1 MANQNVAS
9 SVDTEAAHAPAGAG
23 HLRLTGPLLKATV
36 VGALGGLLF
45 GFDTAVIS
53 GTTNSLTLK
62 YGLTPWTLGVTVFM
76 ALGGTVIG
84 AMFAGVPGQKWGA
97 RETLRVLAAFYVI
110 SALGCA
116 FAWSWPMLL
125 AARFIG
131 GLGIG
136 GSSVLGP
143 VYIAEL
149 APASM
154 RGRLV
159 GSFQIN
165 IVIGILLAYLSN
177 FTIARL
183 GLGATEWRWQF
194 GVAAL
199 PAVLFF
205 AMLFGI
211 PPSPRWLVT
220 RKRVDEARAVL
231 QMMGS
236 EAPEGEL
243 REIVQS
249 VHLERLRESEPL
261 FTWKYRLPIFL
272 AITIGMFNQLSG
284 INAILYYLNYIFE
297 KAGFSKVSGDL
308 QAVAVGAMNL
318 VATLLAMTVIDRI
331 GRKPLLLI
339 GSVGT
344 ALCLF
349 GVADIF
355 FTNHHQGA
363 LVWLLVAYIAFF
375 AISQGAVIW
384 VYIGEVFPNLVRAKG
399 QSLGSSSHWVMNA
412 IISLTFPLLA
422 RSSGAYPFVFFGAM
436 MVLQFI
442 VVLLVYPETKQVS
455 LEQMQ
460 QRLGIE

>member
-1 MANQNVAS
+1 MKINANLA
-9 SVDTEAAHAPAGAG
+9 
-23 HLRLTGPLLKATV
+23 KATI

-53 GTTNSLTLK
+53 GTTHSLTVA
-62 YGLTPWTLGVTVFM
+62 YGLTPWRLGITVFM
-76 ALGGTVIG
+76 ALGGTVAG
-84 AMFAGVPGQKWGA
+84 AMLAGIPGQKWGA

-116 FAWSWPMLL
+116 FAWNWYVLL

-149 APASM
+149 APAKM

-159 GSFQIN
+159 GLFQIN

-177 FTIARL
+177 YAIARL
-183 GLGATEWRWQF
+183 GMGASEWRWQF
-194 GVAAL
+194 GVAAF

-205 AMLFGI
+205 VMLFGI

-220 RKRVDEARAVL
+220 QKRVEEARAVL
-231 QMMGS
+231 QGMGS
-236 EAPEGEL
+236 DEPEREL
-243 REIVQS
+243 QEIVNS
-249 VHLERLRESEPL
+249 VHLERSLETEPL
-261 FTWKYRLPIFL
+261 FSRKYKLPIFL

-297 KAGFSKVSGDL
+297 KAGFSKVSGDV

-318 VATLLAMTVIDRI
+318 VATLFAMTLIDRL
-331 GRKPLLLI
+331 GRKALLLI

-344 ALCLF
+344 AFCLF
-349 GVADIF
+349 GVSGIF
-355 FTNHHQGA
+355 FTSRHQSY

-412 IISLTFPLLA
+412 LISLAFPLLA
-422 RSSGAYPFVFFGAM
+422 VTSGAYPFVFFGAM
-436 MVLQFI
+436 MVVQFF
-442 VVLLVYPETKQVS
+442 VVLLFYPETKGIS